1 MYSFELFLF
10 DEVCV
15 QNQWGGGEGGRG
27 GDINFYFVC

>member
-1 MYSFELFLF
+1 MYSLELFLF

-15 QNQWGGGEGGRG
+15 QNQWGGGGGG

>member
-15 QNQWGGGEGGRG
+15 QNQWGGGGGG
-27 GDINFYFVC
+27 IKFYFVC

>member
-15 QNQWGGGEGGRG
+15 QNQWGEGGRG

>member
-15 QNQWGGGEGGRG
+15 QNQWGGGEGG
-27 GDINFYFVC
+27 DINFYFVC